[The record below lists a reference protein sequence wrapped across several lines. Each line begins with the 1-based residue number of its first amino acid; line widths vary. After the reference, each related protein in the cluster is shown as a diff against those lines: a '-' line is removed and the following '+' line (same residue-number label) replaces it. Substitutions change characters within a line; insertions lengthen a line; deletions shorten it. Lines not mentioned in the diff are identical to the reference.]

1 MRNKLIVTI
10 ILASLLAGCQ
20 PAANPVDIQAQV
32 NTAVAQTMEAQQQI
46 EGFVAQT
53 VAAQI
58 PASTPTVEIIP
69 TNTLLAIPTF
79 TALILPTDTPI
90 VVIPPS
96 NTGGGSSVSA
106 KADFSCEIISRRPFD
121 NTEIQQGDKFDIKWT
136 IVNTGTK
143 TWDAG
148 FDVSYSSGPKMAT
161 VKAVEIPK
169 RMKPNDTYQIVLDAV
184 APSDKGSQ
192 IMIWVV
198 QGQMCF
204 PYTSIIVK

>member
-20 PAANPVDIQAQV
+20 PAANPVDVQAQV

-69 TNTLLAIPTF
+69 TNTLLVIPTF
-79 TALILPTDTPI
+79 TALVLPADTAI
-90 VVIPPS
+90 AVIPPS
-96 NTGGGSSVSA
+96 TGGGGGVSA
-106 KADFSCEIISRRPFD
+106 QAEYSCTIISRRPFD
-121 NTEIQQGDKFDIKWT
+121 NTEIQHGDKFDIKWT

-161 VKAVEIPK
+161 VNAVEIPK
-169 RMKPNDTYQIVLDAV
+169 KMKPNDSYQIVLDAV

-198 QGQMCF
+198 QGQICF